1 MIEIILTEIQR
12 QEMIDIDLTNDVRY
26 SALINGKFRI
36 THKTDGYRRKH
47 LTVEEWIKLAESE
60 ARKNLTQ

>member
-36 THKTDGYRRKH
+36 MHKTDGYRRKH
-47 LTVEEWIKLAESE
+47 LTIKEWIKLAESE
-60 ARKNLTQ
+60 ARKNITQ